1 MRWLIPVFITVTVT
15 TLLACSDP
23 TTENKAAQQARPAQ
37 LMQVDETQGPRLRE
51 FPAVVQAAKVA
62 QLTFRVAGEVTQ
74 LPARPGTE
82 VTQGDLIA
90 RLDPTDYQLAVN
102 QAKARY
108 ELAASQY
115 ERNKVLVEEGVMS
128 DAQFDQIESELAVAK
143 SNYETAKANL
153 RYTRLTAPFDGVV
166 ANLAVEAYENV
177 QAKQPIVTLQISNAI
192 DVSIQVPET
201 LFARVKRQ
209 TDYQPEV
216 RFDAAPE
223 QTYPAHLK
231 EWDSQSDGAT
241 NSYEVV
247 FTLPKPDGIN
257 ILPGMTATVIVDIN
271 QVTRSKQNGVIVP
284 TKAVFTENAD
294 DAYVWV
300 VDNEMRVKKRRIT
313 PGSMTNE
320 GLAVLDGLSAGET
333 IVTAGVHQ
341 LKEGQQVREWKR
353 ERGL

>member
-1 MRWLIPVFITVTVT
+1 MRWLTPIFITATFT

-23 TTENKAAQQARPAQ
+23 AAENQAPEQARPAQ
-37 LMQVDETQGPRLRE
+37 LMSVQESTGPRLRE
-51 FPAVVQAAKVA
+51 FPGVVEAAKVA
-62 QLTFRVAGEVTQ
+62 KLTFRVAGEVTQ
-74 LPARPGTE
+74 LPARPGAKVE
-82 VTQGDLIA
+82 QGDLIA
-90 RLDPTDYQLAVN
+90 RLDPTDYQLAVD

-108 ELAASQY
+108 ELASSQHQ
-115 ERNKVLVEEGVMS
+115 RNKVLVKEGVMS
-128 DAQFDQIESELAVAK
+128 AAQFDQVKSELAVAK

-201 LFARVKRQ
+201 LFAKVKRQ
-209 TDYQPEV
+209 TDYQPEI

-223 QTYPAHLK
+223 LTFPAHIK
-231 EWDSQSDGAT
+231 EWNSQSDGAT

-247 FTLPKPDGIN
+247 FTLPEPNEVN

-271 QVTRSKQNGVIVP
+271 QVIGVMQKGVVVP
-284 TKAVFTENAD
+284 TKAVFTDNAD

-300 VDNEMRVKKRRIT
+300 VDDEMRVQKRRVT
-313 PGSMTNE
+313 LGSMTNE
-320 GLAVLDGLSAGET
+320 GLTVVEGLSAKET

-341 LKEGQQVREWKR
+341 LKEGQHVREWQR

>member
-1 MRWLIPVFITVTVT
+1 MRWLTPVFITATFT

-23 TTENKAAQQARPAQ
+23 AAENSAPQQARPAQ

-62 QLTFRVAGEVTQ
+62 QLTFRVAGEVTH

-82 VTQGDLIA
+82 VKQGDLIA
-90 RLDPTDYQLAVN
+90 RLDPTDYQLAVD

-108 ELAASQY
+108 ELAESQY
-115 ERNKVLVEEGVMS
+115 ERNKVLVKEGVMS
-128 DAQFDQIESELAVAK
+128 DAQFDQIESQRAVAK

-216 RFDAAPE
+216 RFDAAPGR
-223 QTYPAHLK
+223 TFPAHLK

-247 FTLPKPDGIN
+247 FTLPRPDGIN

-271 QVTRSKQNGVIVP
+271 QVTRSSQTGVIVP

-313 PGSMTNE
+313 PGSMTNQ
-320 GLAVLDGLSAGET
+320 GLTVLDGLSAGET

-341 LKEGQQVREWKR
+341 LTEGQQVREWKR